1 MSTTRDTS
9 LANVLREITVSLSIV
24 HFAYSFLAAKHRK
37 RFLLTNNEP
46 ISSTYSLLF
55 FISYICKQ
63 ICANKPQHTLNL
75 SLNCESSA
83 YAECNN
89 NTVRKHYTSEDRKSG
104 RCANFQALVNI
115 SQAKSTVNHQ
125 NLAPNSCKCSSIT
138 SAITYEMMNIQP
150 QLVQYFKS
158 KFSSIWST
166 KFAWKSINSYE
177 NTNILNFRHGTS

>member
-1 MSTTRDTS
+1 MFTTRDTS

-24 HFAYSFLAAKHRK
+24 HFAYSFLAGKHRK

-104 RCANFQALVNI
+104 RSVDVLTFKHWSIFPNQNRRSIIKILLQIHVNVQASHL
-115 SQAKSTVNHQ
+115 
-125 NLAPNSCKCSSIT
+125 L
-138 SAITYEMMNIQP
+138 
-150 QLVQYFKS
+150 
-158 KFSSIWST
+158 
-166 KFAWKSINSYE
+166 
-177 NTNILNFRHGTS
+177 